1 LAEDGDIS
9 NSENN
14 NGKRSRRGRNHI
26 PRRELAKKEI
36 HRLILEE
43 GLTNSQLCERLQ
55 IPRRT
60 LERYLHE
67 IFHED
72 NDILIRPTAED
83 VAMQANLFIERLL
96 IQRQHLLK
104 EIAYNPDVQDASAKI
119 AAHELAAD
127 MIYAVKKLSTQTA
140 ADVMRHTRVMEEL
153 TAQKNKELTNNNVHY
168 LPLKSTE

>member
-1 LAEDGDIS
+1 LADNGDF
-9 NSENN
+9 SE
-14 NGKRSRRGRNHI
+14 KKKKRNHI

-36 HRLILEE
+36 HRLIVE
-43 GLTNSQLCERLQ
+43 GLSNSQLCERLQ

-67 IFHED
+67 IFQED

-104 EIAYNPDVQDASAKI
+104 EIAYNPDVKDADAKV

-140 ADVMRHTRVMEEL
+140 ADVMRHTRVMKEIV
-153 TAQKNKELTNNNVHY
+153 QQNNNKELTNVRY

>member
-1 LAEDGDIS
+1 LAEIGDS
-9 NSENN
+9 LE
-14 NGKRSRRGRNHI
+14 KKKTRRNHI
-26 PRRELAKKEI
+26 PKREWAKKTI
-36 HRLILEE
+36 HHLIVEE
-43 GLTNSQLCERLQ
+43 GLSNAQLCERLQ

-67 IFHED
+67 IFQED
-72 NDILIRPTAED
+72 NDILLRPTAED

-104 EIAYNPDVQDASAKI
+104 EIAYNPDVKDADAKV

-140 ADVMRHTRVMEEL
+140 ADVMRHTRVMKEIV
-153 TAQKNKELTNNNVHY
+153 QQNNNKELTNVRY